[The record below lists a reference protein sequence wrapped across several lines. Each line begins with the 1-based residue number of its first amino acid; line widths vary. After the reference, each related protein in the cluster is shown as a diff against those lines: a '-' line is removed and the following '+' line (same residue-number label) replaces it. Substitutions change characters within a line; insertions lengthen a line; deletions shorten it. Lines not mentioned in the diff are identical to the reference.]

1 MPYTID
7 PNDNT
12 QSNFVYVGSGFD
24 HQLSYIF
31 QTMKLLVGIH
41 TNSWRRHQGL
51 AQIQSSTFFVTKYIW
66 DILLKFRVN

>member
-41 TNSWRRHQGL
+41 TNSWRRHQGWHKYKAVL
-51 AQIQSSTFFVTKYIW
+51 FCYQVHLGHTFKIQE
-66 DILLKFRVN
+66 